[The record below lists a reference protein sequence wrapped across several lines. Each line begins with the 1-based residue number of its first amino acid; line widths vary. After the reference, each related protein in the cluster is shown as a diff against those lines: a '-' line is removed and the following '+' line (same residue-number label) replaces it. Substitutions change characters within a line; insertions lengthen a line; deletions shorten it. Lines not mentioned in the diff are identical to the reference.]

1 MIVVADS
8 SPLVAL
14 VNIKQVEILPRLFG
28 TVLIPPEVHSELLS
42 PRRPPTVRAFAA
54 HLPLWLEVRT
64 PQVVEA
70 IPGLH
75 LGEQAALSLAA
86 ETKADLILMDEK
98 AGRRIAAERRLP
110 VAGTVGVLE
119 RAAEQQLLNLREVFD
134 LLKNTDFWV
143 SPALL
148 DARLEAF
155 EQNQAGA
162 RARQP
167 GLER

>member
-1 MIVVADS
+1 MIVVANS

-28 TVLIPPEVHSELLS
+28 TVLIPPEVHSELL
-42 PRRPPTVRAFAA
+42 
-54 HLPLWLEVRT
+54 
-64 PQVVEA
+64 
-70 IPGLH
+70 
-75 LGEQAALSLAA
+75 
-86 ETKADLILMDEK
+86 
-98 AGRRIAAERRLP
+98 
-110 VAGTVGVLE
+110 
-119 RAAEQQLLNLREVFD
+119 NLREVFD

-155 EQNQAGA
+155 EQKQAGA

>member
-28 TVLIPPEVHSELLS
+28 AVLIPPEVHS
-42 PRRPPTVRAFAA
+42 
-54 HLPLWLEVRT
+54 
-64 PQVVEA
+64 
-70 IPGLH
+70 
-75 LGEQAALSLAA
+75 
-86 ETKADLILMDEK
+86 DEK
-98 AGRRIAAERRLP
+98 AGRRIAAERHLP

-143 SPALL
+143 GPALL

-155 EQNQAGA
+155 EQKQAFA
-162 RARQP
+162 RSHQP
-167 GLER
+167 GFDR